1 MESMLKQSLITKYQ
15 DECRQIAGNEQVP
28 VEFSKKEVMTKY
40 DPDRVQTYF
49 IVHRQPDDNTSAP
62 MTSEDQTTTLT
73 ETIKKD

>member
-1 MESMLKQSLITKYQ
+1 MESMLKKSLITKYQ

-49 IVHRQPDDNTSAP
+49 TPPTHA
-62 MTSEDQTTTLT
+62 
-73 ETIKKD
+73 